1 MKITIIWACKIGEPD
16 WSEEII
22 FAQNGYVNAEKLMQ
36 EANEKA
42 ESFGY
47 DRLRLSVVEPNEK
60 PNFIAAVNV

>member
-1 MKITIIWACKIGEPD
+1 MKETIIWACKIGEPA

-22 FAQNGYVNAEKLMQ
+22 FAQKGYVNAEKLMQ

-47 DRLRLSVVEPNEK
+47 DRLRLSIIDPNEK